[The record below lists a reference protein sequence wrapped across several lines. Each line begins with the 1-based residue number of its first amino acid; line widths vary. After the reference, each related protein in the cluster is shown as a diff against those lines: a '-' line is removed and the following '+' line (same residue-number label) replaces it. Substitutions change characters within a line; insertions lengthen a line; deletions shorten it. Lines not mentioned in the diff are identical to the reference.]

1 MGNGSACMGRT
12 GTSRSCLSGLGRVC
26 GLGLAGQA
34 MPLDQSPPA
43 LVTAEPIA
51 LPLGKVR
58 AASRIRWWSAGSTSP
73 PAGSAQPPRSD
84 SGQLPGHGG
93 SEPITARDL
102 GGLGTA
108 LLNLGDLP
116 RARAVLDE
124 SLVVARRYEDRWSSA
139 MSLMLL
145 GHVNLA
151 EGDDIRARA
160 VLAEAGALFQATGN
174 MVYLPWC
181 LEGLASL
188 AAVQGDYKRAA
199 ELAGARDALR
209 DQIGVFLP
217 PVHPAGYARV
227 LEAARAS
234 LTPSAFDAAHARPAG
249 QPPPQIVAAAMSGLD
264 TAGQRFGQGSEQS

>member
-1 MGNGSACMGRT
+1 
-12 GTSRSCLSGLGRVC
+12 
-26 GLGLAGQA
+26 
-34 MPLDQSPPA
+34 
-43 LVTAEPIA
+43 
-51 LPLGKVR
+51 
-58 AASRIRWWSAGSTSP
+58 
-73 PAGSAQPPRSD
+73 
-84 SGQLPGHGG
+84 
-93 SEPITARDL
+93 
-102 GGLGTA
+102 
-108 LLNLGDLP
+108 
-116 RARAVLDE
+116 VLDE

-151 EGDDIRARA
+151 EGDNVRAQA

-188 AAVQGDYKRAA
+188 AAAQGDYERAA

-217 PVHPAGYARV
+217 PVHPAGYDRA
-227 LEAARAS
+227 LGAARGGLA
-234 LTPSAFDAAHARPAG
+234 PAAFDAAQARLAG

-264 TAGQRFGQGSEQS
+264 TAPPALAP